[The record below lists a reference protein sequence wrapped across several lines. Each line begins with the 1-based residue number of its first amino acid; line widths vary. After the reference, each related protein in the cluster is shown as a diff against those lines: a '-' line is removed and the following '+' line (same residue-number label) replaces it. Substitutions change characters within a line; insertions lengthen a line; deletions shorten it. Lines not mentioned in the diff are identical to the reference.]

1 MAFSTVTLHL
11 CLVAKHF
18 QYPNRNPMTPG
29 PGSYQSAF
37 CLWIHPFRLF
47 LINGII
53 QYVTL
58 VPGSFHLAVFEFHPI
73 LRSLLVAAP
82 VSTSFL
88 FMAGYP
94 SVGWL
99 DRFAYYFTCC
109 WAFGLVPPSGYFEEC
124 YYGRALHVLVYL
136 FSILN
141 NKLIK
146 YLVQL

>member
-1 MAFSTVTLHL
+1 M
-11 CLVAKHF
+11 
-18 QYPNRNPMTPG
+18 
-29 PGSYQSAF
+29 
-37 CLWIHPFRLF
+37 
-47 LINGII
+47 
-53 QYVTL
+53 TL